1 MSALE
6 ACSDSESPGSG
17 PGDMDPATGAVA
29 QAATFVGDGDPSS
42 STSDSA
48 AMIDAPS
55 DPQYASTTGGMA
67 WAQGDQFYVGRQ
79 AYQQLYKM
87 KGVNYYSSK
96 EPWHTWDM
104 WDPGAIEEDFA
115 YANKTGA
122 NTVRIFVDYDKFN
135 TSQDPSTYSVWGPN
149 SKMALLDQVI
159 ARADLSGLKV
169 VVTLFDGLNNY
180 RLFNEPSSKIQA
192 HVNGIVQHYRD
203 DPRIFA
209 FDVMN
214 EPDHIWGKAD
224 CGATPTQC
232 MQSVT
237 TRLQQIIGYVR
248 AADVP
253 LPGSDVPHLVTV
265 GMYGWWL
272 GGWWNG
278 SSSGRQ
284 MSTWP
289 TTSGS
294 MDPILDVDYVGF
306 HYYEDIN
313 SGYREQ
319 FKAGI
324 NAVKQRYPG
333 KPVVIGEIGRAD
345 DGVYLDHGAYVRG
358 WTRANLATYYQD
370 WINVATS
377 QTNLA
382 GAMTW
387 NFIDIDSHWDYST
400 SPPTQ
405 VGDKTDGSALIP
417 YTYASQCPPIPL
429 PSSGYPLALG
439 VKSDSNALDLST
451 TPTSYSCKAFSND
464 YYWGIYDAY
473 HGLKPAG
480 SVFQQSFYGATAQ
493 TLQPPTH
500 VHPRLD
506 EGFGPGTSSVTVQW
520 MLGNAATDADVV
532 VRTLRA
538 GDTKDADRA
547 CTWNSDCD
555 SGMCVSVFD
564 GVSTS
569 KACRSTADGWAERA
583 PGGGG
588 TQYTVPVAGN
598 GTHYQWWTKAFA
610 SPSSWGGSW
619 STGFT
624 YSVAPQSGYPD
635 VDPTSTFY
643 SYITY
648 LSDKGIMRGYQCGSA
663 NEACDGNSRSYF
675 RPGLV
680 ANRGTLARA
689 LVLARGWLTSPNV
702 TAHFN
707 DVTPSDPL
715 FPYIEAAAAHGVIG
729 GYADGSFRPN
739 NPVTRGQMAKMVTI
753 AMGFPTL
760 IAPGAP
766 HFTDTPPDS
775 TFYSYIETLSA
786 LGIVGGYADNT
797 FRPNNNNTRGQLAK
811 VIANSMPKDGG
822 N

>member
-6 ACSDSESPGSG
+6 ACSDSATLDSAPA
-17 PGDMDPATGAVA
+17 DIDPATGAVA
-29 QAATFVGDGDPSS
+29 QAD
-42 STSDSA
+42 SD
-48 AMIDAPS
+48 AMIDATAT
-55 DPQYASTTGGMA
+55 PQPASTTGGVA
-67 WAQGDQFYVGRQ
+67 WAQGDQFYVGS
-79 AYQQLYKM
+79 APNQQLYKM

-115 YANKTGA
+115 YAKRTGA
-122 NTVRIFVDYDKFN
+122 NTVRIFVDYNRFN
-135 TSQDPSTYSVWGPN
+135 ASQDPSVYSVWGPN
-149 SKMALLDQVI
+149 SKMPLLDQVI

-169 VVTLFDGLNNY
+169 VVTLFDGLNNVA
-180 RLFNEPSSKIQA
+180 LLTEPAARMQA
-192 HVNGIVQHYRD
+192 HVNGIVQHYRND
-203 DPRIFA
+203 ARIFA

-214 EPDHIWGKAD
+214 EPDHIWGKGT
-224 CGATPTQC
+224 CGEPVVQC
-232 MQSVT
+232 MQDVT
-237 TRLQQIIGYVR
+237 SRLQQIIGYVR

-253 LPGSDVPHLVTV
+253 LPGSDLPHLVTV

-272 GGWWNG
+272 GGWSNG
-278 SSSGRQ
+278 GSSGRD

-289 TTSGS
+289 TATGS
-294 MDPILDVDYVGF
+294 MDPILNVDYAGF

-313 SGYREQ
+313 SGGRQ
-319 FKAGI
+319 QLQAGI
-324 NAVKQRYPG
+324 NAVKQRYPQ

-345 DGVYLDHGAYVRG
+345 DGVYQDHGVFVRG
-358 WTRANLATYYQD
+358 WTRAHLATYYQD
-370 WINVATS
+370 WINVATT
-377 QTNLA
+377 QTNIA

-405 VGDKTDGSALIP
+405 VGDKQDAAALIS
-417 YTYASQCPPIPL
+417 YEYASPCPPIPL
-429 PSSGYPLALG
+429 PSSGYPLVLDG
-439 VKSDSNALDLST
+439 QSDGGSPDFH
-451 TPTSYSCKAFSND
+451 TSPKVYSCQAFSND

-480 SVFQQSFYGATAQ
+480 SVFQQSFYGATTQ
-493 TLQPPTH
+493 TLEPPTH
-500 VHPRLD
+500 LHPRLD
-506 EGFGPGTSSVTVQW
+506 EGFGPGTPSVTVQW

-538 GDTKDADRA
+538 GDTKDADRT
-547 CTWNSDCD
+547 CTWNSECD
-555 SGMCVSVFD
+555 SGMCVPVFD
-564 GVSTS
+564 GVNTS
-569 KACRSTADGWAERA
+569 KACRTIADGWAERA

-588 TQYTVPVAGN
+588 TQYNVPVAGD

-610 SPSSWGGSW
+610 SPGSWGAGW

-624 YSVAPQSGYPD
+624 FSVAPQSGYPD
-635 VDPTSTFY
+635 VPPGSTFY

-648 LSDKGIMRGYQCGSA
+648 LSDKGIMRGYQCGSPG
-663 NEACDGNSRSYF
+663 EECDGNSRSNF
-675 RPGLV
+675 RPGGT

-702 TAHFN
+702 AQHFS
-707 DVTPSDPL
+707 DVTPGDPL
-715 FPYIEAAAAHGVIG
+715 FPYVEAAVAHGVIG
-729 GYADGSFRPN
+729 GYNDGTFRPN

-766 HFTDTPPDS
+766 HFNDTPPDS
-775 TFYSYIETLSA
+775 TFYGYIETLSA
-786 LGIVGGYADNT
+786 LGIVNGYSDGT
-797 FRPNNNNTRGQLAK
+797 FRPNNPNTRGQLAK